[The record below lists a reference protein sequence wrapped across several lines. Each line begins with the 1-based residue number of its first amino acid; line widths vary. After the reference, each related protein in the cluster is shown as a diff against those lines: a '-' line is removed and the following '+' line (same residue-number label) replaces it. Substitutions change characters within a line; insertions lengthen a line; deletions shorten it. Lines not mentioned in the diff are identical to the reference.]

1 MFAFVSFF
9 YVGIRKSRLG
19 EGGEVAEIHARKRCK
34 LNGRSKANMF
44 KSRWDEGLIG
54 MCPGDK
60 RKLTI
65 PPEFGYGD
73 RDVGPIKAGS
83 TLSTSA
89 SCPASFGD
97 SLSYYRLALIFQP
110 SVVFETELVAIKNVK
125 DEL

>member
-1 MFAFVSFF
+1 
-9 YVGIRKSRLG
+9 
-19 EGGEVAEIHARKRCK
+19 
-34 LNGRSKANMF
+34 MF

-73 RDVGPIKAGS
+73 RDVGPIKGGS
-83 TLSTSA
+83 TLSMSTSRT
-89 SCPASFGD
+89 PG
-97 SLSYYRLALIFQP
+97 SLLYYRNWVLALIFQP
-110 SVVFETELVAIKNVK
+110 SLVFETELVAIKNVK

>member
-1 MFAFVSFF
+1 MDKGVNTVRVRLFLLCRDQKVKTWGS
-9 YVGIRKSRLG
+9 GNSRG
-19 EGGEVAEIHARKRCK
+19 KRCK
-34 LNGRSKANMF
+34 LKGRSKANMF

-73 RDVGPIKAGS
+73 RDVGSIKGGS

-89 SCPASFGD
+89 SCPASLGG
-97 SLSYYRLALIFQP
+97 SLPYYRLALIF
-110 SVVFETELVAIKNVK
+110 
-125 DEL
+125 